1 MSGVSALAH
10 TPYEGTGG
18 SKDNRPTAS
27 TDYSYPSPCN
37 IPCVVA
43 ETADLGCK
51 SAHFANGATA
61 ITMGWLSFT
70 STHND
75 QACRLNFDKRAAEG
89 NVSRPP
95 GPKPGGAYTRYR
107 VMCSSAEIASCC
119 SSWSIRT
126 DTQQMGHDK

>member
-75 QACRLNFDKRAAEG
+75 QACRLNSDKRAAEG
-89 NVSRPP
+89 NGKCVPSART
-95 GPKPGGAYTRYR
+95 KTRR
-107 VMCSSAEIASCC
+107 GVHKVQGNVFECRNC
-119 SSWSIRT
+119 
-126 DTQQMGHDK
+126 QLL